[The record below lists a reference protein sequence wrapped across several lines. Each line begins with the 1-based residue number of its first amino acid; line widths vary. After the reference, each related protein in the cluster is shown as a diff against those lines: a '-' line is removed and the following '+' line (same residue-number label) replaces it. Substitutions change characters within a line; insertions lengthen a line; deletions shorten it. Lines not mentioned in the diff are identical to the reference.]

1 MKIICESCRTK
12 YSISDDKVRGKVFK
26 IRCKKCNNVIVVK
39 GSEGAGDGMMDP
51 GMESLGGEH
60 AGKPTMISDPSL
72 EAAML
77 EGEGHPGSNTMISG
91 GGGAEWHLA
100 IGGEQVGPFTPE
112 EVAQKFQA
120 GEINGNTHV
129 WKEGFSDWMLLSTV
143 PDFAHLTE
151 GQGGADNEATN
162 LYSGTPKPAAAD
174 PFGEVSS
181 SSADDLF
188 GSAPAAQSNPASDPF
203 GQDDPFGGDSASAAS
218 LAMPV
223 QNSPT
228 SSMTG
233 ARSESSVLFSLTNLQ
248 ALALGSKDAKPQAA
262 SASQK
267 AAPSTTSNTEGSG
280 LIDIRSMSSALQF
293 SKEKE
298 KRAGNEAGDI
308 LFGVDSAAAFA
319 GGMGSSVLLPAE
331 QKSNT
336 GLIVGAIIGGAVA
349 VIGLVFALLFFLGV
363 FDKKEPQ
370 PPVLAANT
378 PTAEAPAPPSGGPAE
393 EVKSEAGK
401 ETVGETGSGTE
412 VAALSP
418 SEEGKENKDTA
429 NSVRND
435 PKASAKPSKEP
446 AAAPSKN
453 ETAAAPS
460 TPPPPE
466 PATPKETGGKKANA
480 DELDELLSGGSK
492 SSGGGG
498 STASG
503 PPTLTNAQI
512 QAVMS
517 RANVS
522 SCKAIGTG
530 KVSVKVTISSSGSV
544 TNVSADGTPL
554 GNCVAGVIR
563 RLKFP
568 SISSPSQTFP
578 YPVFVR

>member
-1 MKIICESCRTK
+1 MPSCPDPAR
-12 YSISDDKVRGKVFK
+12 ISDHLDGLL
-26 IRCKKCNNVIVVK
+26 N
-39 GSEGAGDGMMDP
+39 GSEAREISDHLALCLSCQAVLKKFRALGALARASYENLPLQANDAYFANFAEKISSLLAQEPLPTAAAPAPFPEGDLFASEPESVPKMDSSEAAGISIP
-51 GMESLGGEH
+51 AFIAARRESSQLFSMEELRRLAGKARPAPATRPEGSGFLNVRNLAVLQQNQTRQVEEAAPDLLPFGGEH
-60 AGKPTMISDPSL
+60 PSSPL
-72 EAAML
+72 
-77 EGEGHPGSNTMISG
+77 G
-91 GGGAEWHLA
+91 GG
-100 IGGEQVGPFTPE
+100 
-112 EVAQKFQA
+112 
-120 GEINGNTHV
+120 
-129 WKEGFSDWMLLSTV
+129 M
-143 PDFAHLTE
+143 
-151 GQGGADNEATN
+151 
-162 LYSGTPKPAAAD
+162 
-174 PFGEVSS
+174 
-181 SSADDLF
+181 
-188 GSAPAAQSNPASDPF
+188 
-203 GQDDPFGGDSASAAS
+203 
-218 LAMPV
+218 
-223 QNSPT
+223 
-228 SSMTG
+228 
-233 ARSESSVLFSLTNLQ
+233 VL
-248 ALALGSKDAKPQAA
+248 P
-262 SASQK
+262 
-267 AAPSTTSNTEGSG
+267 P
-280 LIDIRSMSSALQF
+280 
-293 SKEKE
+293 
-298 KRAGNEAGDI
+298 
-308 LFGVDSAAAFA
+308 
-319 GGMGSSVLLPAE
+319 E
-331 QKSNT
+331 QKSGRKIFLFT
-336 GLIVGAIIGGAVA
+336 LLGMALA
-349 VIGLVFALLFFLGV
+349 FALAFLVV
-363 FDKKEPQ
+363 FYLIPTRDT
-370 PPVLAANT
+370 PPERTPLAANT

-554 GNCVAGVIR
+554 GNCVAGIIR